1 MAKTFLEK
9 AHDRFRLCAESEE
22 FVRSKSLEDWRFRV
36 GDQWPDDI
44 KDNRQQDGRPCLT
57 MNRIPQFTSQVIN
70 EQRQQRPAIKVNP
83 VGDGADK
90 ETAEIE
96 QGIIRH
102 IEVRS
107 DAEIPRDTAFEQMV
121 IGGRGHYRIL
131 TEYEGDGFEQEI
143 RIAKIDDPFTVFTD
157 PSAIAEGLI
166 DAQYRFIIEDLTPDQ
181 YKDKY
186 PNSEGAGLGDWV
198 AMGIRAPLWFP
209 KGSVRIA
216 EYYYVEEE
224 KTKIYQLE
232 DGQVVEQLPEGIK
245 AVNER
250 TKITKHVKWAKING
264 IEKLEEQDIVGE
276 FIPVITVLGRE
287 CIVDGRKHEEGLVRW
302 IKDPQRQNNFF
313 QSAATEAIAL
323 APKAPWVMAE
333 GQNEGYEKM
342 WAQANTANF
351 PTLYYKPKSFEGS
364 PLPPPQRITV
374 EPPIQ
379 AMMLMVRQSDADMK
393 NATGLTDPNLGK
405 SKADQSGEA
414 IRALQSQGQV
424 ANVNWADNLARSI
437 RAEGKVLL
445 GMIPKIYDTPR
456 VMRIVDPDGTNRH
469 IIVHNGQEQQQQAQ
483 QMALAQNIQKIYDVG
498 TGKYDI
504 AVTVGP
510 SYQTRRQE
518 SAANM
523 LELAKVAPQ
532 VMQIGGDL
540 IVGNMD
546 FPGADQLAERLKA
559 TLPPQVLQ
567 GDDPATKLA
576 QAQAQ
581 LNQMG
586 QQLQGATQLLHQQH
600 DIIQGKQV
608 ESAGKM
614 EIEKLHAQ
622 TQVAVAEIEAKT
634 QEPLMRMK
642 YEFEMWKLTHG
653 SAHDLGLQK
662 DQQAHEQAQ
671 AQQAQQAAQQ
681 QQESAQA
688 AEQQSNASAEPAQ
701 VSGG

>member
-1 MAKTFLEK
+1 MEQ
-9 AHDRFRLCAESEE
+9 AHERFRFCAESEE
-22 FVRSKSLEDWRFRV
+22 YTRSKSLEDWKFRV

-44 KDNRQQDGRPCLT
+44 RDTRQQDGRPCLT

-96 QGIIRH
+96 QGIVRH

-157 PSAIAEGLI
+157 PAAVAEGLI
-166 DAQYRFIIEDLTPDQ
+166 DAKFRFIIQDLTPAQ
-181 YKDKY
+181 YK
-186 PNSEGAGLGDWV
+186 EEFGQVEMEGLGDWV
-198 AMGIRAPLWFP
+198 AQGTQAPLWFP
-209 KGSVRIA
+209 HGFIRIA
-216 EYYYVEEE
+216 EYYYIEEE
-224 KTKIYQLE
+224 KRTIYQLA
-232 DGQVVEQLPEGIK
+232 DGSIADSVPQGKEWTNKREVCD
-245 AVNER
+245 
-250 TKITKHVKWAKING
+250 KHVKWCKING
-264 IEKLEEQDIVGE
+264 VKKLAQEDIVGDY
-276 FIPVITVLGRE
+276 IPVVTVLGRQ
-287 CIVDGRKHEEGLVRW
+287 CIVEGRKHEEGLVRW
-302 IKDPQRQNNFF
+302 IKDPQRQYNFF
-313 QSAATEAIAL
+313 QSASTEAIAL
-323 APKAPWVMAE
+323 APKAPWMIAE
-333 GQNEGYEKM
+333 GQDEGYEKM
-342 WAQANTANF
+342 YALANTVSF
-351 PTLYYKPKSFEGS
+351 PVMRYKPVSLLGQ
-364 PLPPPQRITV
+364 PLPPPQRIV
-374 EPPIQ
+374 AEPPVQ
-379 AMMLMVRQSDADMK
+379 AMMLMLRQADADLK
-393 NATGLTDPNLGK
+393 NGSGLTDPNLGMSK
-405 SKADQSGEA
+405 SDQSGEA
-414 IRALQSQGQV
+414 VKALQSQGQV
-424 ANVNWADNLARSI
+424 SNINWADNLARSI

-456 VMRIVDPDGTNRH
+456 VMRIIDPDGTNRTVVTH
-469 IIVHNGQEQQQQAQ
+469 SGPDQQQDAQ
-483 QMALAQNIQKIYDVG
+483 QLALQQNIQKIYDVG
-498 TGKYDI
+498 VGKYDI

-518 SAANM
+518 SAASM

-532 VMQIGGDL
+532 VMQVGGDL

-581 LNQMG
+581 VTQMG
-586 QQLQGATQLLHQQH
+586 QQLQQATAILHQQH

-608 ESAGKM
+608 ENAAKLDV
-614 EIEKLHAQ
+614 EKLKAE
-622 TQVAVAEIEAKT
+622 TSITIAEINTKAQQANMRLEWEKEIW
-634 QEPLMRMK
+634 QEL
-642 YEFEMWKLTHG
+642 HG

-671 AQQAQQAAQQ
+671 ALQAQQAA
-681 QQESAQA
+681 
-688 AEQQSNASAEPAQ
+688 AEQQQAAAANEQQQAQPEPAP
-701 VSGG
+701 VSQ

>member
-1 MAKTFLEK
+1 MEQ
-9 AHDRFRLCAESEE
+9 AHEHFRFCAESEE
-22 FVRSKSLEDWRFRV
+22 YTRSKSLEDWKFRV

-44 KDNRQQDGRPCLT
+44 RDTRQQDGRPCLT

-96 QGIIRH
+96 QGIVRH

-157 PSAIAEGLI
+157 PAAVAEGLI
-166 DAQYRFIIEDLTPDQ
+166 DAKFRFIIQDLTEQQ
-181 YKDKY
+181 YKDEFG
-186 PNSEGAGLGDWV
+186 SEEYEGLGDWV
-198 AMGIRAPLWFP
+198 AQGTQAPLWFP
-209 KGSVRIA
+209 QSKFIRIA
-216 EYYYVEEE
+216 EYYYIEEE
-224 KTKIYQLE
+224 KRTIYQLA
-232 DGQVVEQLPEGIK
+232 DGSIVDSVPQGKEWTNKREVCD
-245 AVNER
+245 
-250 TKITKHVKWAKING
+250 KHVKWCKING
-264 IEKLEEQDIVGE
+264 VKKLAEQDIVGDY
-276 FIPVITVLGRE
+276 IPVITVLGRQ
-287 CIVDGRKHEEGLVRW
+287 CIVEGRKHEEGLVRW
-302 IKDPQRQNNFF
+302 IKDPQRQYNFF
-313 QSAATEAIAL
+313 QSAATEGIAL
-323 APKAPWVMAE
+323 APKAPWQIAE
-333 GQNEGYEKM
+333 GQDEGYEKM
-342 WAQANTANF
+342 WATANTVNY
-351 PTLYYKPKSFEGS
+351 PTLKYKPVSLLGQ
-364 PLPPPQRITV
+364 PLPPPQRVTA

-379 AMMLMVRQSDADMK
+379 AMMMMVRQADLDLK
-393 NATGLTDPNLGK
+393 NGTGLTDPNLGM
-405 SKADQSGEA
+405 SRADQSGEA
-414 IRALQSQGQV
+414 VKALQSQGQV
-424 ANVNWADNLARSI
+424 SNVNWADNLARSI

-445 GMIPKIYDTPR
+445 GMIPKIYNTPR
-456 VMRIVDPDGTNRH
+456 VMRIIDPDGTNRH
-469 IIVHNGQEQQQQAQ
+469 VVTHNSQNGDGQLQDAQ
-483 QMALAQNIQKIYDVG
+483 KLALAQGIQKIYDVSVG
-498 TGKYDI
+498 RYDI

-518 SAANM
+518 AAANM
-523 LELAKVAPQ
+523 LELMKVAPQ
-532 VMQIGGDL
+532 IATIGLDL
-540 IVGNMD
+540 LVGNMD
-546 FPGADQLAERLKA
+546 FPGNDQLAERAKA
-559 TLPPQVLQ
+559 ILPPQVLQ

-581 LNQMG
+581 LNQLG
-586 QQLQGATQLLHQQH
+586 QQHQQAVQIMQQQH

-608 ESAGKM
+608 ENAGKL
-614 EIEKLHAQ
+614 EIEKLHSE
-622 TQVAVAEIEAKT
+622 TQVAVAEITTKV
-634 QEPLMRMK
+634 QEPLMRLK

-688 AEQQSNASAEPAQ
+688 AEQQSNASAEPAP